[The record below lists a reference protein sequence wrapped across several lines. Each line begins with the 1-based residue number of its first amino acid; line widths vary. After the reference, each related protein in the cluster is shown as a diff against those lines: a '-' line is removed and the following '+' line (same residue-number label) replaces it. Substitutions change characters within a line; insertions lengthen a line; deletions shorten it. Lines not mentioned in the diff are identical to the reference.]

1 MRAERSRGRLD
12 RSASLSGDSGV
23 HPPSASS
30 MRASFRDHIGLA
42 EHIHRKSFEVK
53 EMHELLVE
61 RLRGIGEKEEASR
74 EDDREWCREK
84 SDQNL
89 INLNELYTT
98 KNRRHIAPHKLTE

>member
-1 MRAERSRGRLD
+1 MRAERSRGRLE

-30 MRASFRDHIGLA
+30 TRASFRDHIGLA

-61 RLRGIGEKEEASR
+61 RLRNPIKILLLIVVVVLLL
-74 EDDREWCREK
+74 
-84 SDQNL
+84 L
-89 INLNELYTT
+89 INV
-98 KNRRHIAPHKLTE
+98 KARRRLEERKATRRLCSRTLR